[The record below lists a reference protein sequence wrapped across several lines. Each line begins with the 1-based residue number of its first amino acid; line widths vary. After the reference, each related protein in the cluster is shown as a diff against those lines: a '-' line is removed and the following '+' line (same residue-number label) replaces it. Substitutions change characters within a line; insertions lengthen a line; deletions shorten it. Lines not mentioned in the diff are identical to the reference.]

1 VAAAATDAVFKAE
14 LSVTF
19 DYEAELTCA
28 IIDLFTWAIIV

>member
-1 VAAAATDAVFKAE
+1 VAAVATDLVFKEE

-28 IIDLFTWAIIV
+28 ITDLFTWAITV